1 MSPRRLT
8 FIARDIRKPD
18 MDWNYAPCSGES
30 VAFIESAAAMHSAL
44 CSGTD
49 LELDIARAIVDRCG
63 SSDEFLQLLTKLP
76 VEFTGDALYV
86 RDDGS
91 GVLSATG
98 RGGDRVLYSLNSHD
112 VRFYLE
118 AFDLVTGR
126 IVMERT
132 A

>member
-1 MSPRRLT
+1 MFHRRLT

-18 MDWNYAPCSGES
+18 MDWNYAPYTGEA
-30 VAFIESAAAMHSAL
+30 VAFIESAATLHSAL
-44 CSGTD
+44 CSGMD
-49 LELDIARAIVDRCG
+49 LNLDIARVVVDRAS
-63 SSDEFLQLLTKLP
+63 SSDEFLDLLTRLP
-76 VEFTGDALYV
+76 AEFTGDALYI
-86 RDDGS
+86 RDDYS

-118 AFDLVTGR
+118 TLDLVTGR
-126 IVMERT
+126 LVMEKT